1 VTAPTLVIVS
11 GPAGTGKTT
20 LAHELARRLGCPVIS
35 RDEIKEGMVRGV
47 AAYEPA
53 PDDALTRRAL
63 FVFFEVVRL
72 LLDRRVSVVAEAAF
86 QDQLWKPNL
95 EALRHV
101 TDLRVVQC
109 NADLATARR
118 RVVERAGSR
127 IAHGDRALV
136 DVLQHDNRYFEGFER
151 LSITAPAI
159 DVDTT
164 EGYNPTIEELVAF
177 VSCSSELWPTA
188 DR

>member
-1 VTAPTLVIVS
+1 VTAPTLVIIS

-47 AAYEPA
+47 ATYEPA
-53 PDDALTRRAL
+53 PDDVLTRRAL
-63 FVFFEVVRL
+63 FVFFEVIRL
-72 LLDRRVSVVAEAAF
+72 LLDRRVSIVAEAAF

-95 EALRHV
+95 EELRHV
-101 TDLRVVQC
+101 ADLRVVQSHTE
-109 NADLATARR
+109 LATARR
-118 RVVERAGSR
+118 RIVERAGSR
-127 IAHGDRALV
+127 NAHNDWALV
-136 DVLQHDNRYFEGFER
+136 DALQHGDSYLEDFER
-151 LSITAPAI
+151 LSLTAPSI

-177 VSCSSELWPTA
+177 INSPSEIWPTA